1 MHQSLLNSS
10 RKKILTGMGY
20 RALGQN
26 ILPATSEKKPRA
38 WIRPAYLVLIAILFI
53 IFFIFFKERI
63 QKYAK
68 TVNTPT
74 QVASSEDRYAA
85 TILKLAQDRA
95 VFKVEQPDPAGYSAL
110 QISGESGIMVDAQTG
125 KVLFAKDSDKKMKL
139 ASLIKIMTAL
149 LTLEHKNLSD
159 YATISEQS
167 ASVGEN
173 VMGISEGEVY
183 TYEELLYG
191 LILNSGND
199 AAYALAE
206 NVAGSEPEFVKW
218 MNRRA
223 AELGLTNTYFYDPSG
238 LDDRSYTT
246 VKDLAVLTQYALR
259 YPEFKE
265 IVKTV
270 EKELPY
276 SDNHKYLY
284 FYNQTNLLTTYPGVA
299 GVKTG
304 YTEEAGLCLV
314 TYAQNDGKEV
324 IGVVLNSIDRK
335 GDMVLMLD
343 YGYNS
348 LGIQI
353 DHPALQIGY

>member
-1 MHQSLLNSS
+1 
-10 RKKILTGMGY
+10 MG
-20 RALGQN
+20 RNA
-26 ILPATSEKKPRA
+26 LPATPDKKPHA
-38 WIRPAYLVLIAILFI
+38 WARPAYLIVTALLFVT
-53 IFFIFFKERI
+53 FFVIFKENV
-63 QKYAK
+63 QEYAK
-68 TVNTPT
+68 TINTPL
-74 QVASSEDRYAA
+74 QVASSEDRYTA
-85 TILKLAQDRA
+85 TILKQSQDRSIFE
-95 VFKVEQPDPAGYSAL
+95 VGQPDPTGYNDL
-110 QISGESGIMVDAQTG
+110 EILGESGIMVDAQTG
-125 KVLFAKDSDKKMKL
+125 KVLFAKNQDKKMKL
-139 ASLIKIMTAL
+139 ASLTKIMTAL
-149 LTLEHKNLSD
+149 LTIEHKNLSD
-159 YATISEQS
+159 YTTISEQS

-206 NVAGSEPEFVKW
+206 NVAGSESEFVKW

-223 AELGLTNTYFYDPSG
+223 SELGLTNSYFYDPSG
-238 LDDRSYTT
+238 LDDRSYST
-246 VKDLAVLTQYALR
+246 VKDLTVLTQYALR

-304 YTEEAGLCLV
+304 YTEDAGLCLV
-314 TYAQNDGKEV
+314 TYAQNEGIEV

-343 YGYNS
+343 YGYDS
-348 LGIQI
+348 LGIHI